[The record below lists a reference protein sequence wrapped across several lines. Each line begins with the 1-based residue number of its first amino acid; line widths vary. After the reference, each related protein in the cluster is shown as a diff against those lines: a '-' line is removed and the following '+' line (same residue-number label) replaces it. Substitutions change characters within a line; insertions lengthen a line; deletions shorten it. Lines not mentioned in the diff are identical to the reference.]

1 MKVVLLSDVRKV
13 GRKYDVVEASD
24 GYALN
29 FLIPQKKAVIADAK
43 KILWAEQTRKNSI
56 SEKDIQAD
64 LLGKNMDDI
73 SKAVVTIAQKVND
86 KGHLFA
92 GLHKEDIAI
101 ELEKQT
107 GLSINPDFI
116 VLDKHI
122 KEVGEHMIKMVAGDK
137 KASFKLVVEELK

>member
-13 GRKYDVVEASD
+13 GRKYDVIETSD

-29 FLIPQKKAVIADAK
+29 FLIPQKKAVVANAK
-43 KILWAEQTRKNSI
+43 KIVWAENARKNSV

-64 LLGKNMDDI
+64 LLSKNVEDI

-92 GLHKEDIAI
+92 GLHKEEIAA

-107 GLSINPDFI
+107 GLTINPDFI
-116 VLDKHI
+116 DLDKNI
-122 KEVGEHMIKMVAGDK
+122 KEVGEHTIKVIAGDK
-137 KASFKLVVEELK
+137 TASFKLVVEELK